1 MTRLVTTLTAAA
13 VAAAVLAAGCSK
25 SKDARLAREAV
36 LALLQQEALS
46 LKTDGEKMDD
56 PKLGV
61 KTTWNIEGVDVKE
74 QPNNAENPWAGTIRF
89 KIESSMKEVDGTTDS
104 RSFEKRFE
112 YVYSSV
118 LMRWIVQYTPPAPT
132 TPRS

>member
-1 MTRLVTTLTAAA
+1 MTRFVTTLTAAA
-13 VAAAVLAAGCSK
+13 VAATVLTAGCSK
-25 SKDARLAREAV
+25 AKDPRLSREAV
-36 LALLQQEALS
+36 LPLLQQEAQS

-61 KTTWNIEGVDVKE
+61 KTVWNILGVEVKE
-74 QPNNAENPWAGTIRF
+74 QPANPDNPWTGTIRF
-89 KIESSMKEVDGTTDS
+89 KIDSSMKEGDGTTATQ
-104 RSFEKRFE
+104 SFEKRFE
-112 YVYSSV
+112 YVYSGV

>member
-1 MTRLVTTLTAAA
+1 MRRLVTTLTGLAV
-13 VAAAVLAAGCSK
+13 VAATILTAGCSK
-25 SKDARLAREAV
+25 GKDPRLSRETV
-36 LALLQQEALS
+36 LPLLQQEAQS
-46 LKTDGEKMDD
+46 LKNDGEKMDD

-61 KTTWNIEGVDVKE
+61 KTTWNIEGVDVRE
-74 QPNNAENPWAGTIRF
+74 QPTNAENPWAGTIRF

-118 LMRWIVQYTPPAPT
+118 LMKWIVQYTPPAPAK
-132 TPRS
+132 P